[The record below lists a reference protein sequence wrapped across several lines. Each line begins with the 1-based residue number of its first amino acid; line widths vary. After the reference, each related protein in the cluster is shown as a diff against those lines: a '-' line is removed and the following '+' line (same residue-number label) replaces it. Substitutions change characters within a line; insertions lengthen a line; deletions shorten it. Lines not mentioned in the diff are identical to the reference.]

1 MQKKTQIRGFE
12 KLKIIIILAFLS
24 SIAPLSTDMYLP
36 ALDAVEKSFQ
46 TNSFYTQLSLA
57 SFFIAFSLGQ
67 LFYGPLSDTYGRKKP
82 LYIGIFIFISSSV
95 ACILVDSIHAFILL
109 RFFEALGGC
118 AGVVVARAI
127 VNDLFELKEAAA
139 IYALMMVFTSLAP
152 MLSPTFG
159 GILLEFFSWRSIFL
173 TLFILGIILFLL
185 IIFVLKESNTNTK
198 NKKFN
203 HKEIIKNYKSILK
216 DRRFVVYLLSGNLIF
231 AGFFA
236 YLTGSSFIFTRVFDL
251 SEQQYGILFGINA
264 LGFVIF
270 ANINARL
277 ALKYSPYYI
286 LPKAFVMVAFLAF
299 LLILS
304 ATFDLG
310 FLFFELPLFFIIASL
325 GFILPNTTTLAMARS
340 KQNAGSASAL
350 LGAAQFAMAGA
361 MAFLV
366 SLLNANTPIFL
377 STILGICAFLGAI
390 CYLSLIN
397 KRNLNKWI
405 KKLSAI
411 SRT

>member
-1 MQKKTQIRGFE
+1 MQKRTQIKGFE
-12 KLKIIIILAFLS
+12 KLKLIIILAFLS

-36 ALDAVEKSFQ
+36 ALNEVEKSFQ

-67 LFYGPLSDTYGRKKP
+67 LFYGPLSDVYGRKKP
-82 LYIGIFIFISSSV
+82 LYIGIFIFVSSSV
-95 ACILVDSIHAFILL
+95 ACVLVDSIHAFIAL

-118 AGVVVARAI
+118 VGVVVARAI
-127 VNDLFELKEAAA
+127 VNDIFELKEAAG

-173 TLFILGIILFLL
+173 TLFILGFILFLL
-185 IIFVLKESNTNTK
+185 VIFVLKESNHNTQG
-198 NKKFN
+198 KKFN
-203 HKEIIKNYKSILK
+203 HQEVLKSYKNILK
-216 DRRFVVYLLSGNLIF
+216 DRRFVVYLFCGNLIF

-236 YLTGSSFIFTRVFDL
+236 YLTGSSFVFTRIFEL
-251 SEQQYGILFGINA
+251 NEQQYAVLFGVNA
-264 LGFVIF
+264 LGFVVF

-277 ALKYSPYYI
+277 VRKYSPYYI
-286 LPKAFVMVAFLAF
+286 LPRAFISVAFLAF
-299 LLILS
+299 LLILG
-304 ATFDLG
+304 ATFEFG
-310 FLFFELPLFFIIASL
+310 FLAFELPLFFIIASL

-350 LGAAQFAMAGA
+350 LGAAQFAMAGF

-366 SLLNANTPIFL
+366 SLLNANTPILL
-377 STILGICAFLGAI
+377 SVILGICTFLALI
-390 CYLSLIN
+390 SYLSLIN
-397 KRNLNKWI
+397 KRKFEKI
-405 KKLSAI
+405 KRKLSAI

>member
-1 MQKKTQIRGFE
+1 MQKRTQIKGFE
-12 KLKIIIILAFLS
+12 KLKLIIILAFLS

-36 ALDAVEKSFQ
+36 ALNEVEKSFQ

-67 LFYGPLSDTYGRKKP
+67 LFYGPLSDVYGRKKP
-82 LYIGIFIFISSSV
+82 LYIGIFIFVSSSI
-95 ACILVDSIHAFILL
+95 ACVLVDSIHAFIAL

-118 AGVVVARAI
+118 VGVVVARAI
-127 VNDLFELKEAAA
+127 VNDVFELKEAAG

-173 TLFILGIILFLL
+173 TLFILGFILFLL
-185 IIFVLKESNTNTK
+185 VIFALKESNHNTEG
-198 NKKFN
+198 KKFN
-203 HKEIIKNYKSILK
+203 HKEVAKSYKKILK
-216 DRRFVVYLLSGNLIF
+216 DRRFVVYLFCGNLIF

-236 YLTGSSFIFTRVFDL
+236 YLTGSSFVFTRVFEL
-251 SEQQYGILFGINA
+251 SEQQYAMLFGINA
-264 LGFVIF
+264 LGFVVF

-277 ALKYSPYYI
+277 ALRYSPYYI
-286 LPKAFVMVAFLAF
+286 LPRAFISVAFLAC
-299 LLILS
+299 LLILG
-304 ATFDLG
+304 ATFELG
-310 FLFFELPLFFIIASL
+310 FLAFELPLFFIIASL

-350 LGAAQFAMAGA
+350 LGAAQFAMAGF

-366 SLLNANTPIFL
+366 SLLNANTPIL
-377 STILGICAFLGAI
+377 LASILGICTFLGAVF
-390 CYLSLIN
+390 YLSLIN
-397 KRNLNKWI
+397 KRKFGKI
-405 KKLSAI
+405 KRKLSAI